1 MPVKDN
7 VAAHQ
12 FTRPITIQKPT
23 ETPNGSGGFV
33 TTWADYYSCWADI
46 QNFPNGRGLF
56 RKFIFMQLYPTGNTM
71 IVIRYAPGTAIDAT
85 MRVKSVEGS
94 TTHYY
99 QIVGPPENMQRANV
113 SIYLPCQEVQAPG
126 VS

>member
-12 FTRPITIQKPT
+12 FTRYVTIQKN
-23 ETPNGSGGFV
+23 TPVSNGSGGFDPS
-33 TTWADYYSCWADI
+33 WADYYSCWADI

-56 RKFIFMQLYPTGNTM
+56 RKFIFAQQYPTANT
-71 IVIRYAPGTAIDAT
+71 IIIIRYAPGTTIDPT
-85 MRVKSVEGS
+85 MRVKSVEN
-94 TTHYY
+94 TLTHYY
-99 QIVGPPENMQRANV
+99 QIVGPPANMQRANI

-126 VS
+126 VN